1 MSIALNKNL
10 QNESEELSVSFKDA
24 YGPTLKPHHSFVIKP
39 IFSAAMSA
47 CPYRKDFYASVSK
60 GEDETKFKG
69 EMGTYLKSLENI
81 VGILKPFTES
91 KEAKW

>member
-24 YGPTLKPHHSFVIKP
+24 YVPTLKPHHSFVVKP
-39 IFSAAMSA
+39 IFAAAMSA
-47 CPYRKDFYASVSK
+47 CPYRKDFYASVGK
-60 GEDETKFKG
+60 GEDEGKFMQD
-69 EMGTYLKSLENI
+69 MGTYLKSLENI

>member
-10 QNESEELSVSFKDA
+10 QNESEELAVSFKDA
-24 YGPTLKPHHSFVIKP
+24 YVPTLKPHHSFVIKP
-39 IFSAAMSA
+39 IFTAAMSA
-47 CPYRKDFYASVSK
+47 CPYRKDFYANVGK
-60 GEDETKFKG
+60 GEDEAKFKG
-69 EMGTYLKSLENI
+69 EMGTYLKSLENV

>member
-10 QNESEELSVSFKDA
+10 KNDSEELSVSFKDA

-39 IFSAAMSA
+39 IFTAAMSA
-47 CPYRKDFYASVSK
+47 CPYRKDFYANVSK
-60 GEDETKFKG
+60 GEDEATFKSQ
-69 EMGTYLKSLENI
+69 MGTYLQALEKI